1 MGTSQEYEAR
11 SDTELL
17 SLWCEGDRR
26 AGNALTRRHYEPLF
40 TAGAVA
46 CPRSA
51 SGVAS
56 TTTAGPPP
64 HAAVPVPVTF
74 ASAPASSFTSLP
86 TGMSARQAAPVLN
99 FGTWPS

>member
-1 MGTSQEYEAR
+1 VVRQHQRRQRAVSSGAAVAASCGVIGGSTSTKFA
-11 SDTELL
+11 S
-17 SLWCEGDRR
+17 
-26 AGNALTRRHYEPLF
+26 
-40 TAGAVA
+40 AGAVA

-86 TGMSARQAAPVLN
+86 SA
-99 FGTWPS
+99 